1 MRQVVVRCLAML
13 ASAGIVAGCS
23 QHAQSVLPAMSNSH
37 ALSIHNAQATPP
49 PITTTHVLTWDALG
63 SCCDT
68 TTVTDA
74 QAAVWLTWVMSSVND
89 SAGFQAAGI
98 QTMYYT
104 QPNRQAVGGPE
115 YTSDTTTFA
124 HDCNGNLIY
133 DTKINPEEYLMQPSS
148 THLGQLWQA
157 NVQLETVT
165 DGGQFN
171 AIYEDLTDTTIYMN
185 TVPCDFEQTQWSA
198 WSNSLTDYIT
208 SIGYPVIYNG
218 LEAFGG
224 TKTAPTVSA
233 TIAMNSSTAGGMAEG
248 CYSHTGKFQPVFE
261 PDWSV
266 MEDTE
271 IQMGEADKL
280 FFCRNMDT
288 EGAKT
293 AATGPRIYSYAS
305 FLLTYHLKS
314 SVYADSY
321 ETPDNFEEL
330 PEIELVPTGPV
341 QSVPTDISGLEQT
354 GGSYARQFSDCYLA
368 GNYVGPCAVVVN
380 PNKNTV
386 PWPYPASE
394 YTHTLVVSGQDIY
407 DGGTISTTGP
417 PPPSTMPVL
426 TADIVFP

>member
-1 MRQVVVRCLAML
+1 
-13 ASAGIVAGCS
+13 
-23 QHAQSVLPAMSNSH
+23 
-37 ALSIHNAQATPP
+37 
-49 PITTTHVLTWDALG
+49 
-63 SCCDT
+63 
-68 TTVTDA
+68 
-74 QAAVWLTWVMSSVND
+74 
-89 SAGFQAAGI
+89 
-98 QTMYYT
+98 
-104 QPNRQAVGGPE
+104 
-115 YTSDTTTFA
+115 
-124 HDCNGNLIY
+124 
-133 DTKINPEEYLMQPSS
+133 
-148 THLGQLWQA
+148 
-157 NVQLETVT
+157 
-165 DGGQFN
+165 
-171 AIYEDLTDTTIYMN
+171 
-185 TVPCDFEQTQWSA
+185 
-198 WSNSLTDYIT
+198 
-208 SIGYPVIYNG
+208 
-218 LEAFGG
+218 
-224 TKTAPTVSA
+224 
-233 TIAMNSSTAGGMAEG
+233 
-248 CYSHTGKFQPVFE
+248 
-261 PDWSV
+261 
-266 MEDTE
+266 
-271 IQMGEADKL
+271 MGEADKL